1 MEAELHARTD
11 TRCIEIVPELE
22 GFEVRVGGIVREVRK
37 RPDRSGRMMAW
48 VELEDLTGSVAVT
61 VFSRTL
67 EQAADI
73 IQPDRIVI
81 IRATVDTRRRGRDA
95 GEGESAGLVADQVW
109 AFDEAD
115 PDQWQRAQVVQ
126 LAVADGLPRTTIQ
139 DLNRVLAQ
147 FPGIDTVVLL
157 VDEGSLVT
165 ELELPAQVTPG
176 EDLRQAVETI
186 LGPGSYRSEVVRRR
200 APQRKTFTPRE
211 ADQPEPEW
219 VEVGR

>member
-1 MEAELHARTD
+1 
-11 TRCIEIVPELE
+11 
-22 GFEVRVGGIVREVRK
+22 
-37 RPDRSGRMMAW
+37 

-81 IRATVDTRRRGRDA
+81 MKAKVDTRRRGRDA

-115 PDQWQRAQVVQ
+115 PDEWQRAQVVR
-126 LAVADGLPRTTIQ
+126 LAIADGLPRTVIE
-139 DLNRVLAQ
+139 DLNAVLAQ
-147 FPGIDTVVLL
+147 FPGSDAVVLR

-165 ELELPAQVTPG
+165 ELELPVRVEPG
-176 EDLRQAVETI
+176 EDLRRAVEAI
-186 LGPGSYRSEVVRRR
+186 LGPGSYQSEVVRRKAPER
-200 APQRKTFTPRE
+200 KAFTMREPQR
-211 ADQPEPEW
+211 PEPDW